1 MDEIEWLFFDIGST
15 LVDESRVYE
24 RRFRQIAELANVPED
39 VVVQRA
45 TEYYKNNQ
53 KGDHE
58 AADFFGVCLP
68 KWESQYEVLYDD
80 TIYCLKK
87 LSKRFKIGVI
97 ATQDYGTEKRLIAFG
112 IRQYLDLVIDSAEE
126 GIAKPDLGIFRI
138 ALDRAHCR
146 PEHSMMIGDRLD
158 NDIVPAHMIG
168 MKTVWVRR
176 SFGGLGNPKTAAE
189 QPDFTVNDLN
199 KLLILL
205 DAGGE

>member
-1 MDEIEWLFFDIGST
+1 MYEIEWLFFDIGST

-24 RRFRQIAELANVPED
+24 RRFRQIAESANVPED

-45 TEYYKNNQ
+45 AEYYKNNQ
-53 KGDHE
+53 KGDRE

-80 TIYCLKK
+80 TIDCLKK
-87 LSKRFKIGVI
+87 LSRSFKIGVI
-97 ATQDYGTEKRLIAFG
+97 ANQDYGTEKRLIAFG
-112 IRQYLDLVIDSAEE
+112 IRQYIDLVISSAEE
-126 GIAKPDLGIFRI
+126 GIAKPDLRIFKI

-168 MKTVWVRR
+168 MKTMWVRR
-176 SFGGLGNPKTAAE
+176 GLRCLGNPKTAVE

-199 KLLILL
+199 ELLLRIS
-205 DAGGE
+205 E